1 MDTSARTGDSRLA
14 ARERL
19 STLTERERDVVV
31 AIGRGASNADIGR
44 ELYLSVATVKSH
56 VSSVLLKLGLENR
69 TQIALLVHD
78 AERG

>member
-1 MDTSARTGDSRLA
+1 M
-14 ARERL
+14 
-19 STLTERERDVVV
+19 LTERERDVVA

-69 TQIALLVHD
+69 TQVALLGPRRRPGLWPRTGLPWPR
-78 AERG
+78 AALRP

>member
-1 MDTSARTGDSRLA
+1 MTSARTGDSRLA

-19 STLTERERDVVV
+19 DLLTERERDVVV
-31 AIGRGASNADIGR
+31 AIGRGARNADIGR

-56 VSSVLLKLGLENR
+56 VSSVLLKLGRENR

-78 AERG
+78 ADIG